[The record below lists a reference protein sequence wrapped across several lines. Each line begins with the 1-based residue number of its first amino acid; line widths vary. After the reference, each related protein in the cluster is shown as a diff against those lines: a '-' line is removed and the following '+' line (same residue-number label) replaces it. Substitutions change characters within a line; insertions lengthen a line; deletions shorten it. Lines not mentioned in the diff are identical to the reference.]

1 VHAVRQNM
9 TPMPY
14 SVRKCSW
21 LLATGLFLACAV
33 AAAAPA
39 DNAKGRVYRWVDD
52 QGVVHYGDRVPP
64 QYAQKEATVLNGEGV
79 PVDELSAEKSP
90 AEQQAAARAR
100 EALQRQHQ
108 HDDFL
113 LTTYTSVHDIESLRD
128 ERLGQLKGQRLAAE
142 QYIAGL
148 HERLLAL
155 QARAMLFKPYNTDSR
170 AARMPDDLAE
180 QLVRTLNEIRTQRN
194 ALAAR
199 DEQESAVRTEFQADI
214 DRYREL
220 RAASTAAAQ

>member
-1 VHAVRQNM
+1 
-9 TPMPY
+9 MPY
-14 SVRKCSW
+14 SLRRSSW
-21 LLATGLFLACAV
+21 LLAAALLLAGAS

-39 DNAKGRVYRWVDD
+39 DNTKGPRVYRWVDE

-79 PVDELSAEKSP
+79 AVDELSAEKSP

-128 ERLGQLKGQRLAAE
+128 ERLAQLKGQRLAAE

-170 AARMPDDLAE
+170 AARMPDDVAE
-180 QLVRTLNEIRTQRN
+180 QLVRTLNEIRSQRN
-194 ALAAR
+194 ALASR
-199 DEQESAVRTEFQADI
+199 DEQESAVRAQFQADI

-220 RAASTAAAQ
+220 RAASTAAAAGTAAAQ